1 MALKPRA
8 DHRFTIEHYGM
19 STPEMARRLS
29 QLGGAASVNPYYV
42 YYRSEFNAPF
52 VGSDAAYT
60 AARLRTLVEAS
71 VPTSL
76 HTDTPVAPPIPLE
89 VVWIAVNRFGL
100 SGKVRGA
107 EERVTV
113 DQAMRMIT
121 TDAAFTLGVEDK
133 VGSIAPGKYADFTVL
148 HQDPYE
154 VPKEKIRDIKVWG
167 TVVGGK
173 IFPASEIRPV

>member
-29 QLGGAASVNPYYV
+29 QLGGAASVNRYYV

-60 AARLRTLVEAS
+60 AARLRTLVEAG

-89 VVWIAVNRFGL
+89 WWSGL
-100 SGKVRGA
+100 R
-107 EERVTV
+107 
-113 DQAMRMIT
+113 
-121 TDAAFTLGVEDK
+121 
-133 VGSIAPGKYADFTVL
+133 SIASVSRAKFVERKSAL
-148 HQDPYE
+148 LS
-154 VPKEKIRDIKVWG
+154 IRQC
-167 TVVGGK
+167 
-173 IFPASEIRPV
+173 A